1 MKSIQLNVDALTVHS
16 FTTTTTSPFRAAENA
31 FARTDYCTVATS
43 GVSETNGVYNC
54 KSCGPCCT
62 P

>member
-1 MKSIQLNVDALTVHS
+1 MKSIQLNVDNLTVHS
-16 FTTTTTSPFRAAENA
+16 FMTTKATFRAAENA
-31 FARTDYCTVATS
+31 FARTDYCTQLTS
-43 GVSETNGVYNC
+43 AVSETNGVYNC

>member
-1 MKSIQLNVDALTVHS
+1 MKTIQLNVESLTVHS
-16 FTTTTTSPFRAAENA
+16 FTTSTATFRAAENV
-31 FARTDYCTVATS
+31 FARTDYCTALTS
-43 GVSETNGVYNC
+43 GVSETDGVHNC

>member
-1 MKSIQLNVDALTVHS
+1 MQTIRLNIDALNVKSFATAGKHALENVLVRTEYCTALTS
-16 FTTTTTSPFRAAENA
+16 A
-31 FARTDYCTVATS
+31 
-43 GVSETNGVYNC
+43 VSETNGVYNC

>member
-1 MKSIQLNVDALTVHS
+1 MKTIQLNVESLTVRS
-16 FTTTTTSPFRAAENA
+16 FTTTHATSRAVEKA
-31 FARTDYCTVATS
+31 FARTDYCTVLTS
-43 GVSETNGVYNC
+43 GVSETDGVFNC